1 MADPTSATQAIVR
14 LLGIMDKL
22 RDPGGCPWDREQ
34 TLQTLTPYLLEE
46 AHEVIEAIES
56 GDAEHHREE
65 LGDLLFQVVF
75 QARIA
80 RETGKF
86 DFASVCDAISDKLTR
101 RHPHVF
107 ADATVSGSR
116 EVVKNWERIKS
127 EERKEKGQAP
137 RSAIGGVPVALPALV
152 RAERL
157 TEKAA
162 AVGFDWPDANAVLA
176 KVREELAELEHEVAA
191 ASGAS
196 GNAASGA
203 SGNAASGASG
213 NAASGASGNAASGAS
228 GNAASGASGNAASGA
243 SGNGATN
250 HARIGEEL
258 GDLLFAIANLARFVK
273 VHPEEALRGTLR
285 RFESRF
291 HHIESRLAGQARTP
305 RESTLEEMDQL
316 WNEAKA
322 LEAAKSAG

>member
-1 MADPTSATQAIVR
+1 MADPKATTAVAR
-14 LLGIMDKL
+14 LLDIMDRL

-34 TLQTLTPYLLEE
+34 TLRTLTPYLLEE

-56 GDAEHHREE
+56 GDAAHHREE

-80 RETGKF
+80 REEGKF
-86 DFASVCDAISDKLTR
+86 DFAQVCDAISDKLTR

-107 ADATVSGSR
+107 ADVTVSGSG
-116 EVVKNWERIKS
+116 EVVKNWERIKA

-137 RSAIGGVPVALPALV
+137 RSAIGGVPIGLPALV

-157 TEKAA
+157 TEKAS
-162 AVGFDWPDANAVLA
+162 AVGFDWPDAAGVVA
-176 KVREELAELEHEVAA
+176 KIREELGELEQAIAAGRREEVE
-191 ASGAS
+191 
-196 GNAASGA
+196 
-203 SGNAASGASG
+203 
-213 NAASGASGNAASGAS
+213 
-228 GNAASGASGNAASGA
+228 
-243 SGNGATN
+243 
-250 HARIGEEL
+250 HEL
-258 GDLLFAIANLARFVK
+258 GDLLFALANLGRFTK

-291 HHIESRLAGQARTP
+291 HHVEDRLREQGRSP
-305 RESTLEEMDQL
+305 RESDLAEMDVF

-322 LEAAKSAG
+322 HEKAPPSR